1 MSTKRMDADES
12 RLFERIQELCS
23 LCAEGIVKISK
34 EFNIHPKFVAEM
46 FMKVMQTAIDK
57 M

>member
-23 LCAEGIVKISK
+23 LCAKGIVKISK
-34 EFNIHPKFVAEM
+34 EFNIHPKLVAEM